1 MSRSRPPASD
11 TRRFRFAFD
20 IGGTFTDLVVSDGG
34 GRRIAVGKC
43 LTQPGEITRFVVE
56 GLARLLEREQIPTS
70 AIQEVV
76 AGATTLVTNR
86 IIERKGART
95 GLITTQGFGDVLEI
109 RREMRYDIYDLAA
122 TLAEPIVPRHLRREV
137 QERLDSE
144 GGVLVPLG
152 EGGVAE
158 AIERL
163 VADGVE
169 SLAVCFLHSYRNP
182 IHERRVAE
190 IAAASGAAADA
201 LAVLRHPSR
210 DSRVRAHNGDRA
222 RTRTCARSSAGT
234 SRSCSR
240 RSARLASML
249 SST

>member
-1 MSRSRPPASD
+1 MCSSPETGWSCARPAAPASVARRAPLTRCARTSGWDSSAPRAPHATTVSSSISTLAHRWGDSREQQRGQTMPRSRLHASD
-11 TRRFRFAFD
+11 SRRFRFAFD

-109 RREMRYDIYDLAA
+109 RREMRYDIYDL
-122 TLAEPIVPRHLRREV
+122 T
-137 QERLDSE
+137 
-144 GGVLVPLG
+144 
-152 EGGVAE
+152 
-158 AIERL
+158 
-163 VADGVE
+163 
-169 SLAVCFLHSYRNP
+169 
-182 IHERRVAE
+182 
-190 IAAASGAAADA
+190 
-201 LAVLRHPSR
+201 
-210 DSRVRAHNGDRA
+210 
-222 RTRTCARSSAGT
+222 
-234 SRSCSR
+234 
-240 RSARLASML
+240 
-249 SST
+249 